1 MPLNKTTNPIH
12 YINIVV
18 QNFKFVN
25 NKGGSFMNK
34 VYEEYKIINV
44 NEIEGARV
52 HIKDKRIK
60 EAIIR
65 AENNIIRYGFKSPF
79 EVEKT
84 GNKYRI
90 TAGKIHFIAAK
101 NMGYEE
107 VPCLVRNRAK
117 EAILFKLFKKYS
129 LNV

>member
-1 MPLNKTTNPIH
+1 
-12 YINIVV
+12 
-18 QNFKFVN
+18 
-25 NKGGSFMNK
+25 MNK

-44 NEIEGARV
+44 NEIEGARI

-60 EAIIR
+60 DAIIR

-90 TAGKIHFIAAK
+90 TAGRIHFIAAK
-101 NMGYEE
+101 NMGYKE
-107 VPCLVRNRAK
+107 VPCLVRNKAK
-117 EAILFKLFKKYS
+117 EAILFKLLKKYS

>member
-1 MPLNKTTNPIH
+1 MKKI
-12 YINIVV
+12 
-18 QNFKFVN
+18 
-25 NKGGSFMNK
+25 
-34 VYEEYKIINV
+34 YEEYKMIKV

-52 HIKDKRIK
+52 PIRDKRIK

-79 EVEKT
+79 EVEKK

-90 TAGKIHFIAAK
+90 TAGRIHFIAAK
-101 NMGYEE
+101 NIGYEE

-117 EAILFKLFKKYS
+117 EAILFKLFKKYC

>member
-1 MPLNKTTNPIH
+1 
-12 YINIVV
+12 
-18 QNFKFVN
+18 
-25 NKGGSFMNK
+25 MNK

-60 EAIIR
+60 DAIIR

-79 EVEKT
+79 EVVKT

-90 TAGKIHFIAAK
+90 TAGRIHFIAAK

-107 VPCLVRNRAK
+107 VPCLVRNKAK

-129 LNV
+129 LNI

>member
-1 MPLNKTTNPIH
+1 MK
-12 YINIVV
+12 
-18 QNFKFVN
+18 
-25 NKGGSFMNK
+25 K
-34 VYEEYKIINV
+34 VYEDYKMINV

-52 HIKDKRIK
+52 PIKDKRIK
-60 EAIIR
+60 DAISR

-79 EVEKT
+79 EVQKT

-90 TAGKIHFIAAK
+90 TAGRIHFIAAK
-101 NMGYEE
+101 NMGYEV

-117 EAILFKLFKKYS
+117 EAILFKLLKKYG

>member
-1 MPLNKTTNPIH
+1 
-12 YINIVV
+12 
-18 QNFKFVN
+18 
-25 NKGGSFMNK
+25 MNK
-34 VYEEYKIINV
+34 VYEEYKMINV
-44 NEIEGARV
+44 NEIGGAKV

-90 TAGKIHFIAAK
+90 TAGRIHFIAAK

-107 VPCLVRNRAK
+107 VPCLVRNKAK
-117 EAILFKLFKKYS
+117 EAILFKLFKKYR
-129 LNV
+129 LNI

>member
-1 MPLNKTTNPIH
+1 
-12 YINIVV
+12 
-18 QNFKFVN
+18 
-25 NKGGSFMNK
+25 MNK

-60 EAIIR
+60 DAIIR

-84 GNKYRI
+84 RNKYRI
-90 TAGKIHFIAAK
+90 TAGRIHFIAAK
-101 NMGYEE
+101 NMGYEV

-117 EAILFKLFKKYS
+117 EAILFKLLKKYS
-129 LNV
+129 LYI

>member
-1 MPLNKTTNPIH
+1 
-12 YINIVV
+12 
-18 QNFKFVN
+18 
-25 NKGGSFMNK
+25 MNK

-60 EAIIR
+60 DAIIR

-79 EVEKT
+79 EVVKT

-90 TAGKIHFIAAK
+90 TDGRIHFIAAK

-117 EAILFKLFKKYS
+117 EAILFKLLKKYS

>member
-1 MPLNKTTNPIH
+1 
-12 YINIVV
+12 
-18 QNFKFVN
+18 
-25 NKGGSFMNK
+25 MNK
-34 VYEEYKIINV
+34 VYEEYKMINV
-44 NEIEGARV
+44 NEIGGAKV

-84 GNKYRI
+84 RNKYRI
-90 TAGKIHFIAAK
+90 TAGRIHFIAAK
-101 NMGYEE
+101 NMGYEV

-117 EAILFKLFKKYS
+117 EAILFKLLKKYS
-129 LNV
+129 LYI

>member
-1 MPLNKTTNPIH
+1 
-12 YINIVV
+12 
-18 QNFKFVN
+18 
-25 NKGGSFMNK
+25 MNK

-44 NEIEGARV
+44 NEIEGARI

-60 EAIIR
+60 DAIIR

-90 TAGKIHFIAAK
+90 TAGRIHFIAAK
-101 NMGYEE
+101 NMGYKE
-107 VPCLVRNRAK
+107 VPCLVRNKAK
-117 EAILFKLFKKYS
+117 EAIFFKLLKKYS
-129 LNV
+129 LYI

>member
-1 MPLNKTTNPIH
+1 
-12 YINIVV
+12 
-18 QNFKFVN
+18 
-25 NKGGSFMNK
+25 MNK

-60 EAIIR
+60 DAISR

-79 EVEKT
+79 EVQKT
-84 GNKYRI
+84 GNKYKI
-90 TAGKIHFIAAK
+90 TAGRIHFIAAK
-101 NMGYEE
+101 NMGYEV

-117 EAILFKLFKKYS
+117 EAILFKLLKKYG

>member
-1 MPLNKTTNPIH
+1 
-12 YINIVV
+12 
-18 QNFKFVN
+18 
-25 NKGGSFMNK
+25 MNK
-34 VYEEYKIINV
+34 IYEEYKMINV

-52 HIKDKRIK
+52 PIRDKRIK
-60 EAIIR
+60 DSISR

-79 EVEKT
+79 EVQKT

-90 TAGKIHFIAAK
+90 TAGRIHFIAAK
-101 NMGYEE
+101 NMGYEV

-117 EAILFKLFKKYS
+117 EAILFKLFKKYG

>member
-1 MPLNKTTNPIH
+1 
-12 YINIVV
+12 
-18 QNFKFVN
+18 
-25 NKGGSFMNK
+25 MNK
-34 VYEEYKIINV
+34 VYEEYKMINV
-44 NEIEGARV
+44 NEIRGARV
-52 HIKDKRIK
+52 HIKDKRMK

-84 GNKYRI
+84 GSKYRI
-90 TAGKIHFIAAK
+90 TAGRIHFIAAK

-117 EAILFKLFKKYS
+117 EAILFKLLKKYS
-129 LNV
+129 LYI

>member
-1 MPLNKTTNPIH
+1 
-12 YINIVV
+12 
-18 QNFKFVN
+18 
-25 NKGGSFMNK
+25 MNK
-34 VYEEYKIINV
+34 VYEEYKMINV
-44 NEIEGARV
+44 NEIGGAKV

-90 TAGKIHFIAAK
+90 TAGRIHFIAAK
-101 NMGYEE
+101 NMRYEE
-107 VPCLVRNRAK
+107 VPCLVRNKAK

-129 LNV
+129 LNI

>member
-1 MPLNKTTNPIH
+1 
-12 YINIVV
+12 
-18 QNFKFVN
+18 
-25 NKGGSFMNK
+25 MNK
-34 VYEEYKIINV
+34 VYEEYKMINV
-44 NEIEGARV
+44 NEIGGAKV

-90 TAGKIHFIAAK
+90 TAGRIHFIAAK

-107 VPCLVRNRAK
+107 VPCLVRNKAK
-117 EAILFKLFKKYS
+117 EAILFKLYKKYS
-129 LNV
+129 LNI

>member
-1 MPLNKTTNPIH
+1 
-12 YINIVV
+12 
-18 QNFKFVN
+18 
-25 NKGGSFMNK
+25 MNK
-34 VYEEYKIINV
+34 EYEEYKIINV

-60 EAIIR
+60 DAISR

-79 EVEKT
+79 EVQKT
-84 GNKYRI
+84 GNKYKI
-90 TAGKIHFIAAK
+90 TAGRIHFIAAK
-101 NMGYEE
+101 NMGYEV

-117 EAILFKLFKKYS
+117 EAILFKLLKKYG

>member
-1 MPLNKTTNPIH
+1 
-12 YINIVV
+12 
-18 QNFKFVN
+18 
-25 NKGGSFMNK
+25 MNK
-34 VYEEYKIINV
+34 VYEEYKMINV
-44 NEIEGARV
+44 NKIEGARV
-52 HIKDKRIK
+52 HIKDRRIK

-90 TAGKIHFIAAK
+90 TAGRIHFIAAK

-107 VPCLVRNRAK
+107 VPCLVRNKAK
-117 EAILFKLFKKYS
+117 EAILFKLLKKYS
-129 LNV
+129 LNI

>member
-1 MPLNKTTNPIH
+1 
-12 YINIVV
+12 
-18 QNFKFVN
+18 
-25 NKGGSFMNK
+25 MNK
-34 VYEEYKIINV
+34 IYEEYKIINV

-60 EAIIR
+60 EAMIR

-79 EVEKT
+79 EVEKK

-90 TAGKIHFIAAK
+90 TAGRIHFIAAK
-101 NMGYEE
+101 NIGYEE

-117 EAILFKLFKKYS
+117 EAIFFKLLKKYS
-129 LNV
+129 LYI